1 MGVAGILTALASSAL
16 SKRGVVSAPKVAPA
30 PAPTSIDTTSGTEA
44 LDAQKAAKKKALL
57 AQGYQSTIATSPVG
71 DTSTATTKKSL
82 LG

>member
-1 MGVAGILTALASSAL
+1 MGVAGVLTALAGAAL
-16 SKRGVVSAPKVAPA
+16 SKGSVNAPKVAPA
-30 PAPTSIDTTSGTEA
+30 PTSVDTTSGTEA